1 MPGAEN
7 RLSHYKNKGRSGEE
21 LRKKRTEVS
30 VELRKK
36 VWSGFFL
43 KYWIIFSLS
52 FQGSPSVHDNNLHD
66 SISKL
71 QSYSVTVTLV
81 IIFQG
86 RDDQLLK
93 RRNIAL
99 EDDQENDQNENDVNA
114 PNFQGGGKQLPSLE
128 EIVQGGSVVKLHLCS
143 NIESFILAT

>member
-7 RLSHYKNKGRSGEE
+7 RLSHYKNKGKSGEE

-36 VWSGFFL
+36 
-43 KYWIIFSLS
+43 
-52 FQGSPSVHDNNLHD
+52 
-66 SISKL
+66 
-71 QSYSVTVTLV
+71 
-81 IIFQG
+81 G

-93 RRNIAL
+93 RRNIAI
-99 EDDQENDQNENDVNA
+99 EDENDNDQNENDINT

-128 EIVQGGSVVKLHLCS
+128 EIVLGLFFSPFV
-143 NIESFILAT
+143 

>member
-7 RLSHYKNKGRSGEE
+7 RLSHYKNKGKSGEE

-36 VWSGFFL
+36 
-43 KYWIIFSLS
+43 
-52 FQGSPSVHDNNLHD
+52 
-66 SISKL
+66 
-71 QSYSVTVTLV
+71 
-81 IIFQG
+81 G

-99 EDDQENDQNENDVNA
+99 DEDADDGNEINA
-114 PNFQGGGKQLPSLE
+114 NIAGYPNGAPGKTHQPLPSLE
-128 EIVQGGSVVKLHLCS
+128 EIVQGSTRSRFREREVLDYICGVICGCS
-143 NIESFILAT
+143 AILSDFSHCLSS

>member
-7 RLSHYKNKGRSGEE
+7 RLSHYKNKGKSGEE

-36 VWSGFFL
+36 
-43 KYWIIFSLS
+43 
-52 FQGSPSVHDNNLHD
+52 
-66 SISKL
+66 
-71 QSYSVTVTLV
+71 
-81 IIFQG
+81 G

-99 EDDQENDQNENDVNA
+99 DDESDDPSEINGNTAAYQN
-114 PNFQGGGKQLPSLE
+114 GGTPKGQTMPTLQ
-128 EIVQGGSVVKLHLCS
+128 EIVQGEKTKWCLTPTKL
-143 NIESFILAT
+143 F

>member
-7 RLSHYKNKGRSGEE
+7 RLSHYKNKGKSGDE

-36 VWSGFFL
+36 
-43 KYWIIFSLS
+43 
-52 FQGSPSVHDNNLHD
+52 
-66 SISKL
+66 
-71 QSYSVTVTLV
+71 
-81 IIFQG
+81 G

-99 EDDQENDQNENDVNA
+99 EDEGDESEINA
-114 PNFQGGGKQLPSLE
+114 NTAGYTNGSTGKPPMPAPTLE
-128 EIVQGGSVVKLHLCS
+128 EIVQGGSRR
-143 NIESFILAT
+143 

>member
-7 RLSHYKNKGRSGEE
+7 RLSHYKNKGKSGEE

-36 VWSGFFL
+36 
-43 KYWIIFSLS
+43 
-52 FQGSPSVHDNNLHD
+52 
-66 SISKL
+66 
-71 QSYSVTVTLV
+71 
-81 IIFQG
+81 G

-99 EDDQENDQNENDVNA
+99 DEDGDDSNEINA
-114 PNFQGGGKQLPSLE
+114 NIAGYPNGGPGKAHQPLPTLE
-128 EIVQGGSVVKLHLCS
+128 EIVQGKQRC
-143 NIESFILAT
+143 